1 VTGMSRVKNL
11 LLLIV
16 GLALAMAG
24 PALADD
30 SDVEDAPL
38 QIASAKTVNAEEV
51 VDLVGHEPKLV
62 IVDARHSRDYK
73 AGAIEGAVNILDT
86 DLTPEKLAEVTPS
99 KDTPLLIYCNGVK
112 CGRAAKA
119 VLKAVNWGYSNV
131 YYYALGMEEWKS
143 KGLPVVMH
151 Q

>member
-1 VTGMSRVKNL
+1 MGRVKNL
-11 LLLIV
+11 ILIV
-16 GLALAMAG
+16 GLALATAG

-30 SDVEDAPL
+30 EDAPL
-38 QIASAKTVNAEEV
+38 HIASAKTVNAEQV
-51 VDLVGHEPKLV
+51 VDLVGREQKLV
-62 IVDARHSRDYK
+62 IIDARHSGDYK

-86 DLTPEKLAEVTPS
+86 DLTPEKLAKVAPS
-99 KDTPLLIYCNGVK
+99 MDTPLLIYCNGVK

-131 YYYALGMEEWKS
+131 YYYALGMEEWKA
-143 KGLPVVMH
+143 KGLPLVMH